1 MAGDDPHANREIS
14 RGPHEPVEAAA
25 AVWRA
30 QHALAGCTGAASS
43 AEQAS
48 LAAEV
53 AAAQAAIGGRVFRV
67 PTASLELLRREI
79 ETLAR
84 RADRLGMAPIA
95 LRELGNSGPYAFVAL
110 AGRAPV
116 LAGWHLAAIVDHRG
130 RSRALRAVSEHGE
143 QLDAEAYRTARC
155 EHCGLR
161 RRRAETFIVVHVGSG
176 RQRQVGSGCLRDFLG
191 GHDSE
196 RACRQAEY
204 LAQARGALA
213 GAERQHVDHDRADEP
228 RLEPFAAAVAH
239 VVRRHGW
246 VSYAQAR
253 RDGRRASADAAL
265 ASDIAPNEGDRA
277 LAAGALRWAR
287 TLLPTKTAPT
297 RFERAAAAITDGTTL
312 DHRQRG
318 IVAAVIGVYR
328 RQRARSRHLGQPGA
342 PLEITVLVERAREQ
356 PSRRHGVVR
365 RNELLDVDVNRLA
378 WWQTRGDPL
387 PVGTLVTLRGRVA
400 RHTHFGTAAVTV
412 LTRCRRCEPRAATT
426 ASIAGEALA
435 AQPST

>member
-1 MAGDDPHANREIS
+1 MAGDDPHGSREIS
-14 RGPHEPVEAAA
+14 RGPHHPVEVAA

-30 QHALAGCTGAASS
+30 QHALAARTGAASS

-48 LAAEV
+48 L

-67 PTASLELLRREI
+67 PAPALESLRREI
-79 ETLAR
+79 DALAR
-84 RADRLGMAPIA
+84 RADRLGTAPIA

-116 LAGWHLAAIVDHRG
+116 LAGWHLAAIIDHRG
-130 RSRALRAVSEHGE
+130 RSPALRAVSEHGE
-143 QLDAEAYRTARC
+143 QLAAEAYRMARC
-155 EHCGLR
+155 EHCGMR

-176 RQRQVGSGCLRDFLG
+176 RRRQVGSGCLRDFLG
-191 GHDSE
+191 GHDPE

-204 LAQARGALA
+204 LARARGALA
-213 GAERQHVDHDRADEP
+213 GAERQHVDHDRAEEP
-228 RLEPFAAAVAH
+228 RLEPFGAAVAH

-265 ASDIAPNEGDRA
+265 ASDVVPDEGDRA

-297 RFERAAAAITDGTTL
+297 RFERAAAVITDGMTL

-318 IVAAVIGVYR
+318 IVAAIIGVYR

-342 PLEITVLVERAREQ
+342 PLEVTVLVERTREQ
-356 PSRRHGVVR
+356 PSRRHGVIR
-365 RNELLDVDVNRLA
+365 RYEMLDVSANRLA

-400 RHTHFGTAAVTV
+400 RHTHSGGAAVTV
-412 LTRCRRCEPRAATT
+412 LTHCRRCEAPAATT
-426 ASIAGEALA
+426 ASTAGEALA